1 MNLRN
6 FISVGIDKNNS
17 RFIFFNLQN
26 LCTDSEK
33 TININVYG
41 DGCQKVT
48 HVFFLRR
55 GPFLDSAWSL
65 ATTTDNERQF
75 AENRHIPTIHRLTR
89 PLTRLQLYGLSFDE
103 TGVTSF
109 RLA

>member
-6 FISVGIDKNNS
+6 FISFGIDKHNS

-33 TININVYG
+33 PININVYG

-48 HVFFLRR
+48 RCFF
-55 GPFLDSAWSL
+55 FSS
-65 ATTTDNERQF
+65 T
-75 AENRHIPTIHRLTR
+75 NRMSIN
-89 PLTRLQLYGLSFDE
+89 
-103 TGVTSF
+103 
-109 RLA
+109 